1 MLERHKKGKI
11 MSKIV
16 ISILFIF
23 ANNSF
28 AALPIMVRPMVIN
41 RPIVVVLKPE
51 FAMIRFQN
59 IASRFNTSKDVANY
73 FNNNQIQGNFDPK
86 QLNPSQRQV
95 FNQLMADIT
104 AHGENFNEDILKVLI
119 QGFAGSNMD
128 IDSMV
133 QWIMFQIGK
142 DSNAD
147 LRGMMDEMQ
156 NNNKKKREMRN
167 AMNSLKQRI
176 DLCAQGNCGRT
187 SMAQLNAELE
197 NLKGQMDSLS
207 DLSEQVSLRLQM
219 MMDRRSKMISTL
231 SNIMKKISET
241 SSSIIQNMK

>member
-1 MLERHKKGKI
+1 
-11 MSKIV
+11 MSTIFL
-16 ISILFIF
+16 SFLLIF

-28 AALPIMVRPMVIN
+28 AALPIITRPMIVT
-41 RPIVVVLKPE
+41 RPIVFKPE
-51 FAMIRFQN
+51 FARVRFQN
-59 IASRFNTSKDVANY
+59 IATRFNNSKEVAKY
-73 FNNNQIQGNFDPK
+73 FNNDQIEGNFDPN
-86 QLNPSQRQV
+86 QLNPAQRQV
-95 FNQLMADIT
+95 FNQLMAEIAT
-104 AHGENFNEDILKVLI
+104 HGENFNEDILKVLI

-147 LRGMMDEMQ
+147 LKDMMDQMQ

-187 SMAQLNAELE
+187 SLAQLNAEKE
-197 NLKGQMDSLS
+197 NLKGQLDSLS
-207 DLSEQVSLRLQM
+207 EMSEQQSLRLQM
-219 MMDRRSKMISTL
+219 IMDRRSKMISTL
-231 SNIMKKISET
+231 SNIMKKISDT
-241 SSSIIQNMK
+241 SSSIIQNLK